1 MIEIKVARHS
11 GFCFGV
17 REAIKKA
24 TEVAKSS
31 DLPTKTYG
39 PLIHNPQEIE
49 RLKKEYG
56 IESVEDLSGYS
67 GGNIIIRAHGVPPE
81 EYSKAMSN
89 SLNIVDATC
98 RFVKDVQEYAVEFC
112 RRGYE
117 LFVVGDERHAEV
129 RGIVGHAKYIVPGC
143 SIHIVSDLDEII
155 NNATGRVAIVFQTT
169 QDFSKFKKIEQY
181 IKTNGLKWK
190 MKNTICGATRSN
202 QYAAYDLARMVDLM
216 IVVGGRNSGNT
227 KRLAEIC
234 TKHTRT
240 EHIETAE
247 ELNPEWF
254 QGVKEVGITAGA
266 STPQWLVDD
275 VIERINEIDR
285 VYGLRKYKKKIKELI
300 SEKDH

>member
-1 MIEIKVARHS
+1 MSKIKDAGYRIQIKVARHS

-24 TEVAKSS
+24 TEVAQSS
-31 DLPTKTYG
+31 PLPTKTYG

-49 RLKKEYG
+49 RLREEYS
-56 IESVEDLSGYS
+56 IESVENLGDYRD
-67 GGNIIIRAHGVPPE
+67 GNLIIRAHGVPPE
-81 EYSKAMSN
+81 EYEKAVSN

-129 RGIVGHAKYIVPGC
+129 RGIVGHAIHAVPGC
-143 SIHIVSDLDEII
+143 SIHVVSDLQEILKK
-155 NNATGRVAIVFQTT
+155 APERAAIVFQTT
-169 QDFSKFKKIEQY
+169 QDFSKYKRIEQY

-190 MKNTICGATRSN
+190 IKNTVCGATRSN
-202 QYAAYDLARMVDLM
+202 QYAADDLSRMVDLM

-234 TKHTRT
+234 ERHTRT
-240 EHIETAE
+240 FHIETAG
-247 ELNPEWF
+247 ELCPDWF
-254 QGVKEVGITAGA
+254 QGVREVGITAGA
-266 STPQWLVDD
+266 STPQWVVDD
-275 VIERINEIDR
+275 VIERIEEIDR
-285 VYGLRKYKKKIKELI
+285 ELHYAH
-300 SEKDH
+300 KDK